1 MRTSTDDSPAGA
13 STSEWALRTP
23 NDYASLLLE
32 LARVERGYRFY
43 GETDPRRRPLSER
56 AHLAV
61 RSELDRAGAI
71 ELRLV
76 AGGRGFAIPGADG
89 PTANQGP
96 IDDLET
102 ALRRHGVQ
110 SLRLD
115 PTLTQTALAGL
126 FHLLGQGHDRLAS
139 PDHLARTL
147 AARDSSGI
155 RINDIDPDV
164 APGTPSLGSTSP
176 RASASLA
183 SSLLPSRASGRQAH
197 EQEKPVLDDAPLEA
211 PADDDR
217 GEKLRARL
225 IELDA
230 TLEDDEYR
238 RRVDDVVI
246 WAEDLWQQSAE
257 EECLRAM
264 LVLADHAVGIG
275 GRSVGQ
281 ARAAAAS
288 FAALARGERLDFLIE
303 RAMQAGTAGVRA
315 ATLLLQ
321 LGETAVGPIL
331 DRLAS
336 ETDPNRAAPLRGLIL
351 TQGEA
356 SIPALVAA
364 IEGHDVERARMGTRL
379 AGELQNPEI
388 LPVLIRALRVPDLS
402 RRLETIRALSFLP
415 GEESKH
421 ALQDALSSD
430 LEEIAA
436 EASRALATS
445 DGSEAVPILLDV
457 LEASMHDT
465 RTKLGCTLIE
475 VLGRLGDER
484 AVPRLCAILER
495 RPVLRRAHWHA
506 LQLVTIDALAILPS
520 KEARRCLGRAS
531 LRSTQSIR
539 ARACAA
545 LDRTEEG

>member
-1 MRTSTDDSPAGA
+1 MRNSTDDSPVEAAA
-13 STSEWALRTP
+13 SDWALRTP
-23 NDYASLLLE
+23 ADYTSLLFE

-43 GETDPRRRPLSER
+43 GETDARRRPLAER

-71 ELRLV
+71 ELRL
-76 AGGRGFAIPGADG
+76 ARSGSGFAIPGAEG
-89 PTANQGP
+89 PSEARGP
-96 IDDLET
+96 IDDLEK
-102 ALRRHGVQ
+102 ALRRHGVHV
-110 SLRLD
+110 LRLD
-115 PTLTQTALAGL
+115 PTLTRTALAGL
-126 FHLLGQGHDRLAS
+126 FDLLGQGHDRIAS

-155 RINDIDPDV
+155 RINDIDPSARTD
-164 APGTPSLGSTSP
+164 TPRLGSTSP

-183 SSLLPSRASGRQAH
+183 STLLPTPPATPLVRDD
-197 EQEKPVLDDAPLEA
+197 EKPGLDDAPLAA
-211 PADDDR
+211 PAADER

-230 TLEDDEYR
+230 TLEDEDYR

-246 WAEDLWQQSAE
+246 WAEDLWQQDAD

-264 LVLADHAVGIG
+264 LVLADHAVGVG
-275 GRSVGQ
+275 GRSAGQ

-288 FAALARGERLDFLIE
+288 FAALAQGERLELLIE
-303 RAMQAGTAGVRA
+303 RATQGGTAGVRA

-321 LGETAVGPIL
+321 LGERAVGPIL
-331 DRLAS
+331 DRLAEES
-336 ETDPNRAAPLRGLIL
+336 DEDRAAPLRGLIL

-356 SIPALVAA
+356 AIPALASA
-364 IEGHDVERARMGTRL
+364 IEGHDVPRARIGTRL
-379 AGELQNPEI
+379 AGELQNPDI
-388 LPVLIRALRVPDLS
+388 LSVLIRSLRVPDLS

-415 GEESKH
+415 GEESKR
-421 ALQDALSSD
+421 ALHDALASD

-436 EASRALATS
+436 AASRALATS
-445 DGSEAVPILLDV
+445 DGSEAVPVLLDV
-457 LEASMHDT
+457 LEASLHDT

-506 LQLVTIDALAILPS
+506 LQLMAVDALAILPT
-520 KEARRCLGRAS
+520 KEARRCLGRAA
-531 LRSTQSIR
+531 LHGPQSIR
-539 ARACAA
+539 ARASAA